1 MRFVCAGAG
10 SAGLGVCAA
19 ILQGMVSAGMDREE
33 AISRF
38 VLCDHLGAIGAAD
51 GAHDDPHYPDLVDD
65 TERVLP
71 SSSLRAVVVTVC
83 VRESSCSCSQ
93 DDKYQS

>member
-1 MRFVCAGAG
+1 
-10 SAGLGVCAA
+10 
-19 ILQGMVSAGMDREE
+19 MVSAGMDREE
-33 AISRF
+33 ARSRF

-83 VRESSCSCSQ
+83 VREPSCSCSQ
-93 DDKYQS
+93 DDKSQS